1 MSDFGE
7 DFMLCGE
14 DEEDYGLVSTFFIT
28 SQHIKNFLHYVL
40 ICTNLCF

>member
-14 DEEDYGLVSTFFIT
+14 DEEDYGLVSIFSAFFVTPQLLLRNIKKNTFFP
-28 SQHIKNFLHYVL
+28 L
-40 ICTNLCF
+40 